1 MLSLSRASR
10 AKLQR
15 LEKETRE
22 LEKSIEALRHYQAK
36 CGELEKMNKK
46 LQSQAHTDRREVI
59 RLKEE
64 VQGSRSKVTR
74 LEKQQS
80 EMKSQEERLEDIDGA
95 STRKMMVSA
104 PGHNIAHTGRYKLYK
119 YIYNVQHS
127 HPDCT
132 HSVSVIHLGAA
143 SAECP
148 PLRDQGVVRGGA
160 NWAAR
165 QAGAVG

>member
-1 MLSLSRASR
+1 MGGYPPFSSVYFKFDFKIEKCSDVCCAFPRASR

-46 LQSQAHTDRREVI
+46 LQSQAHTDRREII

-74 LEKQQS
+74 LEIQQS

-104 PGHNIAHTGRYKLYK
+104 PGHIVAHTGRYTMY
-119 YIYNVQHS
+119 
-127 HPDCT
+127 
-132 HSVSVIHLGAA
+132 
-143 SAECP
+143 
-148 PLRDQGVVRGGA
+148 
-160 NWAAR
+160 
-165 QAGAVG
+165 